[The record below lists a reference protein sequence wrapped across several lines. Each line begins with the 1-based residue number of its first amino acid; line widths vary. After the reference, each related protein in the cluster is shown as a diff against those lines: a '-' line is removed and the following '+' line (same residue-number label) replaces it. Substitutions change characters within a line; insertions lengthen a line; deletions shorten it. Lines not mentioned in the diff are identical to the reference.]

1 MNTLTEKGINL
12 LDEGHAE
19 IIRLFHVAS
28 MMNTDEF
35 QECLSEMETADF
47 ADVLPN
53 ISIKELSEYDKDE
66 RAELFHD
73 RNMFGFFA
81 RCHHYVMVDFR
92 FREDG
97 SFSSCSKSCAFIE
110 FYAYGET
117 MEELIDKI
125 REIDDKLFGKE
136 VNKARKKQ
144 GIVWEEN

>member
-1 MNTLTEKGINL
+1 MNTLTKKGINL

-28 MMNTDEF
+28 MKNVDEF
-35 QECLSEMETADF
+35 QECLNRMEVMDF
-47 ADVLPN
+47 ANILPN

-66 RAELFHD
+66 RAELFYD

-81 RCHHYVMVDFR
+81 RCRHYVMVDFR

-97 SFSSCSKSCAFIE
+97 SFSSCSNSCAFIE

-125 REIDDKLFGKE
+125 REIGDKYFEEE
-136 VNKARKKQ
+136 VDKARKKQ